1 MRKHLKKSILL
12 IIIILA
18 LFTLTGCSLN
28 FNFGEQGE
36 ESKTT
41 SEQTSELEGLP
52 VYTADTD
59 MTGYTKCEEM
69 QGVEFYYPSNYI
81 SVGKEEQPMFMD
93 TEIAGA
99 SVNIVSSEIPSAF
112 SFEGFVD
119 ASIIGIKNEM
129 EINGDVN
136 KEYINLNG
144 RKAAKLEYTT
154 DVDGSTMKVVQ
165 VIILKDTQAY
175 ILTMGGFESDATELQ
190 PKLDKMIKS
199 FK

>member
-36 ESKTT
+36 ESKIT
-41 SEQTSELEGLP
+41 EQTSELEGLP

-99 SVNIVSSEIPSAF
+99 SVNIVSSEIPLAF